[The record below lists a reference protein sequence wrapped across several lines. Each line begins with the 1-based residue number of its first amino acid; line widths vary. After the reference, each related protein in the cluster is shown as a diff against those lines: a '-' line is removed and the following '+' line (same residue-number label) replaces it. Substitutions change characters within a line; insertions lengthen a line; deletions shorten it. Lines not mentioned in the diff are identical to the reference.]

1 MAKTLEQLQAERT
14 TLQQEAFKIRLQVR
28 EAEKFF
34 ASTDYYVN
42 KVVRGE
48 WEETNVKFVAYKKE
62 ARTQAVKLEEAREAL
77 EKIQTKRK
85 ELIKQIQALRVK

>member
-62 ARTQAVKLEEAREAL
+62 ARTRAVELEEAREAL

-85 ELIKQIQALRVK
+85 ELIKEIQALRVK

>member
-1 MAKTLEQLQAERT
+1 MAKTLEQLKKERV
-14 TLQQEAFKIRLQVR
+14 TLQIEVFKIRSKVR

-48 WEETNVKFVAYKKE
+48 WAETDDKFVAYKKE
-62 ARTQAVKLEEAREAL
+62 ARLKAVELEEAREAL
-77 EKIQTKRK
+77 EANLTKRK
-85 ELIKQIQALRVK
+85 ELTKQIQALNVK